1 MGKIY
6 KVYMIDFETKAK
18 IPIGTVQDRRSHPRG
33 LSNIM
38 SLTKLAWKIYAQ
50 APEDQFRI
58 VLGEELIA

>member
-1 MGKIY
+1 MGKTY
-6 KVYMIDFETKAK
+6 RVYRVDFETKTK
-18 IPIGTVQDRRSHPRG
+18 TPIGTVQDRRSRTRG